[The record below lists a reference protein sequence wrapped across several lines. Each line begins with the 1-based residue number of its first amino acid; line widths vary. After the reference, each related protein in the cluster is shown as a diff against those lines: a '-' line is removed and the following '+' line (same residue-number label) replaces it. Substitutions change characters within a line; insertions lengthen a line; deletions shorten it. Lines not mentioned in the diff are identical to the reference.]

1 MKIIKTIQQELL
13 DYENNSV
20 EISEGVHRSAHKRIK
35 RISFFKNRG
44 GEDGKI
50 DDLGQYQYWL
60 NPIKVY
66 VDSTVKNLRIDT
78 KNIMYFSTA
87 PVDDFA
93 AIYLLN
99 NRLKTYLWE
108 NGKDDQ
114 LKEDVEYFVGWG
126 NCLWKNTGDN
136 YELCDL
142 SNTYIINQKAKTV
155 NDSPIIER
163 YELTQSDLRNKK
175 DVWDNIEDV
184 IKNNKNKTRKS
195 NRNTTAENT
204 TNPIYEIYERTGEVS
219 EEELYEAQ
227 GKKGGDAN
235 KYVLAKII
243 VSGIDTNSDKNSN
256 VLFAEE
262 LKGKKITDY
271 YKEAHFGNYDGT
283 WLREGLYEMFFDY
296 VVAIREIDNAIQEG
310 LDWASKVIFKAS
322 DNKTFQNVRTDIE
335 NGRII
340 NSENLS
346 QVDVRLQNLDQL
358 IARRNNLVEEMDK
371 VAHSFEIVQGQNM
384 PSNTPF
390 ALANRLD
397 ENAGK
402 YFVQIKQ
409 KITGAY
415 KKIYKEWEL
424 KRIIKD
430 ISKED
435 IIKITGN
442 DIILDEFRKMLVNSW
457 YNQNLVKI
465 GVHDNQTKEMIK
477 AQKLEEIK
485 QQDHLVKNS
494 KEIWQGI
501 EKRTFVTITGENT
514 DLAENLSTIAT
525 LLQLEQD
532 PTRRAY
538 LLDRVYAI
546 KNIPIPPTTPQPT
559 NQTEQVNQISDAEV
573 NKVKQM
579 A

>member
-1 MKIIKTIQQELL
+1 MKITKTIQQELS
-13 DYENNSV
+13 DYENKSV

-44 GEDGKI
+44 GEDNKI
-50 DDLGQYQYWL
+50 DELGQYQYWL

-66 VDSTVKNLRIDT
+66 IDSTVKNLRIDT
-78 KNIMYFSTA
+78 KNIMYFSTS
-87 PVDDFA
+87 PVDDFS

-108 NGKDDQ
+108 NGKDEQ

-126 NCLWKNTGDN
+126 NCLWKKAGDD

-142 SNTYIINQKAKTV
+142 SNTYIINQKARTV
-155 NDSPIIER
+155 NESPIIER
-163 YELTQSDLRNKK
+163 YELTQSELRAKEGIWSNVDK
-175 DVWDNIEDV
+175 VIENCAD
-184 IKNNKNKTRKS
+184 KTRKS
-195 NRNTTAENT
+195 NRDTTEEYT
-204 TNPIYEIYERTGEVS
+204 SNPIYEIYERTGEVS
-219 EEELYEAQ
+219 EEELFEAL
-227 GKKGGDAN
+227 GKKGGN
-235 KYVLAKII
+235 PKKYVLAKII
-243 VSGIDTNSDKNSN
+243 VAGLNKTNDKNAN

-262 LKGKKITDY
+262 IKNQKITDF
-271 YKEAHFGNYDGT
+271 YKEAHLGNYDGT
-283 WLREGLYEMFFDY
+283 WLREGLYETFFDY
-296 VVAIREIDNAIQEG
+296 IVAIREIDNSIQEG
-310 LDWASKVIFKAS
+310 LDWASKVIFKSS

-358 IARRNNLVEEMDK
+358 IARRNNLIEEMDK

-384 PSNTPF
+384 PANTPF

-430 ISKED
+430 ISNED

-442 DIILDEFRKMLVNSW
+442 DIILDEFRKMIVNSW
-457 YNQNLVKI
+457 YNKNLVKI
-465 GVHDNQTKEMIK
+465 GVHDNQTREMIK

-494 KEIWQGI
+494 KDIWQGI

-538 LLDRVYAI
+538 LLDRIYAI
-546 KNIPIPPTTPQPT
+546 KNIPIPPTTPQQT
-559 NQTEQVNQISDAEV
+559 NQIERVNQISDAEV